1 MTAFGDP
8 SYRPP
13 LARPAPLG
21 HSEWATAGKSVPG
34 STISSLDLVRR
45 LVGFDTTSRE
55 SNLALID
62 FVRDYLDGWGVES
75 ELVFDD
81 QRRKA
86 NLYATIGPADR
97 GGIMLSGHTDVV
109 PVDGQAWDTD
119 PFAVSEKGGSL
130 YGRGTADMKSFIAA
144 ALSLVPDFVRR
155 GLRMPVHLAFSYDEE
170 VGCIGVRG
178 LIARLKE
185 RPIKPAACI
194 VGEPT
199 MMQPVIAHK
208 GKKSL
213 RCRVHG
219 VESHS
224 ALLHE
229 GVNAIEAAAEIVAFL
244 KTMARRKRELG
255 PFDQGFVPPYTTI
268 QTGTI
273 SGGTALNIVPR
284 DCSFDF
290 EFRNIPAD
298 DREVLFQEVR
308 RYAESVVLP
317 EMRRVSALTGIAF
330 EETNDTDGLDM
341 PKDHEL
347 VRLAQ
352 SLSGANSVGKVSFAA
367 EAGLFQQADI
377 PTVLCG
383 PGSIDVAHKPN
394 EYIAL
399 DQIQQCERFM
409 RRLMDHLAR

>member
-1 MTAFGDP
+1 
-8 SYRPP
+8 
-13 LARPAPLG
+13 
-21 HSEWATAGKSVPG
+21 VPG
-34 STISSLDLVRR
+34 STISSLDMVRR
-45 LVGFDTTSRE
+45 LVGFDTTSRD

-81 QRRKA
+81 AKRKA
-86 NLYATIGPADR
+86 NLYATIGPLER
-97 GGIMLSGHTDVV
+97 SGVMLSGHTDVV

-119 PFAVSEKGGSL
+119 PFAVTEKAGSL
-130 YGRGTADMKSFIAA
+130 FGRGTADMKSFIAVV
-144 ALSLVPDFVRR
+144 LSLVPDFVKR
-155 GLRMPVHLAFSYDEE
+155 GLKTPVHLAFSYDEE

-178 LIARLKE
+178 LIAKLNE
-185 RPIKPAACI
+185 RPVKPAACI

-199 MMQPVIAHK
+199 MMQPVVAHK

-244 KTMARRKRELG
+244 KTMARQKRDHG

-273 SGGTALNIVPR
+273 TGGVALNIVPR

-298 DREVLFQEVR
+298 DREVLFEEVR
-308 RYAESVVLP
+308 RYAETVVLP
-317 EMRRVSALTGIAF
+317 EMRAVSALTGIAF

-341 PKDHEL
+341 PPDHEL
-347 VRLAQ
+347 VRLTQ

-399 DQIQQCERFM
+399 DQIRQCERFM

>member
-1 MTAFGDP
+1 M
-8 SYRPP
+8 
-13 LARPAPLG
+13 
-21 HSEWATAGKSVPG
+21 
-34 STISSLDLVRR
+34 VRR

-62 FVRDYLDGWGVES
+62 FVRDYLDGWGIAS

-81 QRRKA
+81 TGRKA
-86 NLYATIGPADR
+86 NLYATVGPLER
-97 GGIMLSGHTDVV
+97 RGIMLSGHTDVV

-119 PFAVSEKGGSL
+119 PFAVTEKAGSL
-130 YGRGTADMKSFIAA
+130 YGRGTSDMKSFIAV
-144 ALSLVPDFVRR
+144 ALALVPEFTKR
-155 GLRMPVHLAFSYDEE
+155 GLKTPVHLALSYDEE

-178 LIARLKE
+178 LIAKLKE
-185 RPIKPAACI
+185 RPMKPAACI

-213 RCRVHG
+213 RCRVRG

-229 GVNAIEAAAEIVAFL
+229 GVNAVEAAAEIVAFL
-244 KTMARRKRELG
+244 KTMQRRKREHG
-255 PFDQGFVPPYTTI
+255 PFDQGFVPPYTTV

-273 SGGTALNIVPR
+273 SGGVALNIVPR

-298 DREVLFQEVR
+298 DREMLFQEVR
-308 RYAESVVLP
+308 RYAETVVLP
-317 EMRRVSALTGIAF
+317 EMRAVSALTGIAF

-341 PKDHEL
+341 PADHEL

-394 EYIAL
+394 EYIAV
-399 DQIQQCERFM
+399 DQVRQCERFM
-409 RRLMDHLAR
+409 RRLMDHLAH